1 MIATFILDPVTNT
14 IRPFAAER
22 PALQL
27 CADGPPPF
35 GLMPPTSK
43 RDRRRRARAHTRGRR
58 GARRVPPLVPWDV
71 QMRQL
76 APTVVAPRLTTYHRH
91 TLTNGWTRAALY
103 LPEGQAVTAD
113 HCAAVDALM
122 PRPRAP

>member
-1 MIATFILDPVTNT
+1 MIATFILDPATNT
-14 IRPFAAER
+14 IRLFAAEH
-22 PALQL
+22 PALRL
-27 CADGPPPF
+27 PAGGFPPL

-43 RDRRRRARAHTRGRR
+43 RERRRRARAHTRGRR
-58 GARRVPPLVPWDV
+58 GARRVPPPVPFSV
-71 QMRQL
+71 QVRQL
-76 APTVVAPRLTTYHRH
+76 AATVAAPRFTTYHRH
-91 TLTNGWTRAALY
+91 HLAGDGHRAVLY